1 MSREKIYTMLHKLRA
16 CTVRQTESECNGN
29 CKECIY
35 AVKSDDVIKMCDTL
49 ILMYR
54 PEKKKK
60 KIFRFWKKKG
70 AKK

>member
-16 CTVRQTESECNGN
+16 CTVRQIESECNGN

-54 PEKKKK
+54 PVKEKKRFGIFKK
-60 KIFRFWKKKG
+60 KVRK
-70 AKK
+70 